1 MSKHPKI
8 HPKTIDQDL
17 RSLKE
22 SELLKPQNTSPLFSL
37 VTKLFFALGGLLT
50 LFLLASFI
58 FLSYPIDNIIISK
71 LESQSPIANTLI
83 IDNIKIIFEQDT
95 QQQLQDIYFSQQ
107 KVEFSVCLRGT
118 VEKGTIEKK
127 SEQQQK
133 TLYHITSLY
142 TSKMYQQTFNH
153 VVFEPCSKDT
163 LIMLHS
169 HPYKSCLA
177 SDTDINTL
185 QKTKQ
190 QNPNILMIVM
200 CEPNR
205 FSVYS

>member
-83 IDNIKIIFEQDT
+83 IDNIKIIFEQQT
-95 QQQLQDIYFSQQ
+95 QQQHQ
-107 KVEFSVCLRGT
+107 E
-118 VEKGTIEKK
+118 
-127 SEQQQK
+127 QQK
-133 TLYHITSLY
+133 TLYRITSLY
-142 TSKMYQQTFNH
+142 TPKMYQQTFNH
-153 VVFEPCSKDT
+153 VVFEPCNKDT

-177 SDTDINTL
+177 SATDINTL

-200 CEPNR
+200 CEPQR
-205 FSVYS
+205 FSVYN

>member
-1 MSKHPKI
+1 MK
-8 HPKTIDQDL
+8 HPKTIEQDL
-17 RSLKE
+17 QSLKE
-22 SELLKPQNTSPLFSL
+22 SDLLKEQPSSPLSTL
-37 VTKLFFALGGLLT
+37 ALKLFFTLGGILT

-83 IDNIKIIFEQDT
+83 IDNIKIIFEQQT
-95 QQQLQDIYFSQQ
+95 QQQLQDIYFAQQ

-118 VEKGTIEKK
+118 VEKK
-127 SEQQQK
+127 SEKQQNQEQQK
-133 TLYHITSLY
+133 TLFPITPPY
-142 TSKMYQQTFNH
+142 PPKMYQQTFNH
-153 VVFEPCSKDT
+153 VVFEPCNKDT

-177 SDTDINTL
+177 SATDINTL

-200 CEPNR
+200 CEPQR
-205 FSVYS
+205 FSVYN